1 MNARAEETVSTR
13 TTGHVAFLCRLDEF
27 LTSRRRPG
35 AHCGLVV
42 VHLSNLHR
50 INTTAGYRTGQSL
63 FRRFAVALRDL
74 LREQDWLLPLSDD
87 RFGVVLD
94 DVRNAGHLVLAANRM
109 ARIAAE
115 LATPEDNGVSLDA
128 CAGAALF
135 PQHGN
140 SAELLLRHGELAV
153 EAARREQAA
162 FALYRPENSRELTEE
177 WDLEAELR
185 SAIENSELY
194 LCYQPKIAAQTLVP
208 CGAEALLRWNS
219 PQRGPVSP
227 ERFIPVAE
235 RSELIDLLSDFT
247 LHSAARDAA
256 EWPPGAHPLHI
267 AVNAAPTTL
276 EYGDVLG
283 CVRRVAAIW
292 GLDMHRFTVE
302 ITENGIVSAGGSAL
316 QVLRNLR
323 DAGVRVSIDDFGT
336 GNSSL
341 AYFKDIPA
349 DEVKIDKSFVLGMDG
364 DDRNRR
370 LVRSIIDLAHA
381 FDMTVVAEG
390 VETAQAT
397 ETLRELGCDVLQGY
411 HFSRPVVQEQ
421 LLKYLKEQGRT
432 RAASTPA

>member
-1 MNARAEETVSTR
+1 M
-13 TTGHVAFLCRLDEF
+13 
-27 LTSRRRPG
+27 
-35 AHCGLVV
+35 
-42 VHLSNLHR
+42 
-50 INTTAGYRTGQSL
+50 AG
-63 FRRFAVALRDL
+63 
-74 LREQDWLLPLSDD
+74 
-87 RFGVVLD
+87 
-94 DVRNAGHLVLAANRM
+94 
-109 ARIAAE
+109 IAAE
-115 LATPEDNGVSLDA
+115 LATPEDNGAGLDA

-140 SAELLLRHGELAV
+140 SAELLLRHSELAV

-162 FALYRPENSRELTEE
+162 FALYRPEDTRELTEE

-185 SAIENSELY
+185 SAIENSELH
-194 LCYQPKIAAQTLVP
+194 LCYQLKIAAQTLAP

-227 ERFIPVAE
+227 ERFIAVAE

-256 EWPPGAHPLHI
+256 EWPPGDHPLHI

-292 GLDMHRFTVE
+292 GIDLQRFTVE
-302 ITENGIVSAGGSAL
+302 ITENGIVAAGGSAL
-316 QVLRNLR
+316 QVLQNLR
-323 DAGVRVSIDDFGT
+323 EAGVRVSIDDFGT
-336 GNSSL
+336 GHSSL

-349 DEVKIDKSFVLGMDG
+349 DEIKIDKSFILGMDG

-397 ETLRELGCDVLQGY
+397 ETLRQLGCDVLQGY
-411 HFSRPVVQEQ
+411 HFSEPVVQEQ
-421 LLKYLKEQGRT
+421 LLKYLKEQGRA
-432 RAASTPA
+432 RLASTPA